1 MGRILGGETMKM
13 SNARYDEL
21 WDSDLPLT
29 QEEKDAGYHF
39 CFDWDGLLVGP
50 GTMEW
55 DGCTCGITPK
65 EAT

>member
-1 MGRILGGETMKM
+1 MKM

-50 GTMEW
+50 GTMR
-55 DGCTCGITPK
+55 
-65 EAT
+65 

>member
-1 MGRILGGETMKM
+1 MKM
-13 SNARYDEL
+13 SNARYAAL
-21 WDSDLPLT
+21 MDSDSLLLT

-39 CFDWDGLLVGP
+39 CHDWDGLLVGL

-65 EAT
+65 EAI